1 MEVLYTGYLI
11 KSPAQPALTKN
22 TVRIILQFNLKLK
35 YLQSVKDSSSVRET
49 KQFYLSLTEIMEASF
64 LHALQNGRGL
74 LPADIQC
81 KQWNKKD
88 RPFEVRKRLYFVY
101 KCKVFSHYD
110 EGVCLF

>member
-64 LHALQNGRGL
+64 LVLSKTDEDSYQLIYNASNE
-74 LPADIQC
+74 I
-81 KQWNKKD
+81 KKID
-88 RPFEVRKRLYFVY
+88 LSK
-101 KCKVFSHYD
+101 
-110 EGVCLF
+110 